1 MWQVKPAMRKP
12 YTERS
17 LLDFQKE
24 FSTDQACA
32 EHLAGQRWALG
43 FKCPSCGHDEFWFL
57 ARRRLLDCKACRHQT
72 SLTSGT
78 IFHNTRTS
86 LLKWYWLIYH
96 MAMDKVGVS
105 VAEMQRLLEIGSYQT
120 AWSMAHKVRK
130 AMAVR
135 DARYRLAGLVEVD
148 ESFFGPKGTRP
159 GRGSENKQTVLC
171 AISLYTDREGKER
184 PGFARMAVV
193 SDASAATIE
202 GFLERLGCSV
212 DTEEGRQL
220 MEAIR
225 SDRWPSYGRAAKNRE
240 LEHYKVVLREPQD
253 AGNLLPW
260 VHRLISNTKTV
271 IRGAHR
277 GVSNKHLESYL
288 NEVCYC
294 FNRRFW
300 ERELFDR
307 LIQACVSSE
316 AVTYAEL
323 VGKPR
328 PAKSVRS

>member
-1 MWQVKPAMRKP
+1 MSKS
-12 YTERS
+12 YTKRS
-17 LLDFQKE
+17 LLDFQRE
-24 FSTDQACA
+24 FSTDQSCA
-32 EHLAGQRWALG
+32 EHLAAQRWALG
-43 FKCPSCGHDEFWFL
+43 FKCPACGDDEFWFL
-57 ARRRLLDCKACRHQT
+57 ARRRLLDCKACRRQT

-78 IFHNTRTS
+78 IFHKTRTS

-96 MAMDKVGVS
+96 MAMNKVGVS
-105 VAEMQRLLEIGSYQT
+105 VAEMQRILEIGSYQT

-130 AMAVR
+130 AMGDR
-135 DARYRLAGLVEVD
+135 DARYRLAGLVEMD

-159 GRGSENKQTVLC
+159 GRGSENKATVLC
-171 AISLYTDREGKER
+171 AVSLYTDRKGQER

-193 SDASAATIE
+193 SDAAAATIE
-202 GFLERLGCSV
+202 GFLERLGCSA
-212 DTEEGRQL
+212 DTEEGHQL

-225 SDRWPSYGRAAKNRE
+225 SDRWRSYGRAAKDKQ
-240 LEHYKVVLREPQD
+240 LDHYKVILREPQD

-260 VHRLISNTKTV
+260 VHRLISNTKAV

-288 NEVCYC
+288 NEICYR

-323 VGKPR
+323 VAR
-328 PAKSVRS
+328 PSTSKRC